1 MSSSD
6 SDPGAGH
13 DSTLDYHH
21 RMISDP
27 HRVVAYHRA
36 IERLVRPGDVVL
48 DAGAGTGLL
57 SMLAARAGA
66 SRVYAVESMAVI
78 DLARELVHHNGLA
91 DRVQVIRADLRD
103 LPPMAEVDL
112 IVSDCLGRFL
122 VDDHML
128 DAMSG
133 AFRWLRPGGRV
144 APRAVT
150 LMLAPV
156 SLGHFGVLDGFLSP
170 ILGLDFAPAARL
182 ASELT
187 WAASVADNA
196 LLAPVQAFATW
207 HLPGPLPSF
216 DGHLTFTL
224 TQPGRLRGL
233 AGWFSAELA
242 DDVVLDTRPGV
253 ESHWN
258 QLILPLPPLEV
269 EAGDELHVQVRLAIP
284 KLSHW
289 SRTGRLVRRGET
301 VATFDLGH
309 DLAPHAPETRP
320 TGTSE
325 PTEPAEPSDP
335 IDAARRATP
344 ATSRFR
350 TPEGLGTDAHTP
362 TAEELDELGAELWDG
377 EDPEA
382 VRRATAYFEDASL
395 RLAPGEWRPGLWE
408 NLGIAYVTQGR
419 WVDAVTPLFR
429 ALDGDLAS
437 REQSLRLL
445 VDACFHAGRH
455 QDGARYLEAYH
466 THFGPHPAGWHR

>member
-6 SDPGAGH
+6 NDPGAGH

-48 DAGAGTGLL
+48 DAGTGTGLL
-57 SMLAARAGA
+57 AMLAARAGA
-66 SRVYAVESMAVI
+66 SRVFAVESMPVI
-78 DLARELVHHNGLA
+78 DLARELVAHNGLG

-144 APRAVT
+144 CPRAVT
-150 LMLAPV
+150 LLLAPV
-156 SLGHFGVLDGFLSP
+156 SLGHFGVLDGFVPP

-182 ASELT
+182 AAELT
-187 WAASVADNA
+187 WAASVAEDA
-196 LLAPVQAFATW
+196 LLAPVQSFATW
-207 HLPGPLPSF
+207 NLPGPLPSF
-216 DGHLTFTL
+216 DAHLTFTL
-224 TQPGRLRGL
+224 TKPGRLRGL

-242 DDVVLDTRPGV
+242 DGVTLDTRPGV

-258 QLILPLPPLEV
+258 QLILPLPALEV
-269 EAGDELHVQVRLAIP
+269 LAGDELHVQVRLAVP

-289 SRTGRLVRRGET
+289 SRTGRLVRQGE
-301 VATFDLGH
+301 VLATFDLGH
-309 DLAPHAPETRP
+309 DLSPHAPLTP
-320 TGTSE
+320 VTS
-325 PTEPAEPSDP
+325 AG
-335 IDAARRATP
+335 

-350 TPEGLGTDAHTP
+350 TPEGAGSETHIP
-362 TAEELDELGAELWDG
+362 TAEELDEQGAELWDG
-377 EDPEA
+377 EDPQA
-382 VRRATAYFEDASL
+382 IRRATAYFEDASL

-419 WVDAVTPLFR
+419 WVDAITPLHR
-429 ALDGDLAS
+429 ALDGDLGS

-445 VDACFHAGRH
+445 VDACFHSGRH